1 MSDSKPLLQQA
12 IDSLSISDVYLAASR
27 AEHAESFYPK
37 ARDAFDGL
45 KVQTMHIARR
55 SEIVETDQ
63 SDQYLLRIM
72 LGFGVRWVDEETE
85 DAEEPLVRALIEADY
100 VAEYVMSDLLAQ
112 EAVDAFALQNAS
124 YHVWPYW
131 REYLASQCER
141 LRMPKVMLPIRQ
153 FPANCEQ

>member
-12 IDSLSISDVYLAASR
+12 IDSLSISDIYLTASR

-45 KVQTMHIARR
+45 KVQAMHIARR

-63 SDQYLLRIM
+63 SDQYLLRIV

-85 DAEEPLVRALIEADY
+85 DAERSEEHTSELQSRGHLVCR
-100 VAEYVMSDLLAQ
+100 LL
-112 EAVDAFALQNAS
+112 
-124 YHVWPYW
+124 P
-131 REYLASQCER
+131 ER
-141 LRMPKVMLPIRQ
+141 KKSR
-153 FPANCEQ
+153 